1 MRIVLWLFMTLVL
14 VSPLPGEDN
23 PSRRPIPDPTSLAS
37 SNSLSL
43 FVVSARP
50 EKAGLRQ
57 LFKTALNGT
66 DSQGGPASMGSLMS
80 DVISRQNQQNLI
92 MAALPLQWVRVDQP
106 DSQGRLRTLTVLSVS
121 GWQGMQALFY
131 QGMLAGKVLETRR
144 HRGEVIVLRP
154 GWQNP
159 EDLMVMARSQGSFV
173 NCATPE
179 LARQTIDRLLD
190 RPSPPGHGPLWDAYA
205 GLCKTRDIYGA
216 AVNRN
221 GSLLRLI
228 SWAGRSITARIRRE
242 VGAQNFDRIVATV
255 RVATLE
261 AEVISDDQID
271 LELRFSTATPSQID
285 DLKMVW
291 LTAQH
296 ELKSLDRLSQFRATP
311 LPSGLLVNLSIT
323 GFRGDVSRFLGTLSL

>member
-1 MRIVLWLFMTLVL
+1 MRIFLRLLITLVL
-14 VSPLPGEDN
+14 ASPLLSEEN
-23 PSRRPIPDPTSLAS
+23 PSRRTIPDPTWLAP

-57 LFKTALNGT
+57 LFKTALSGT
-66 DSQGGPASMGSLMS
+66 DSQDGQASLGSLMS

-92 MAALPLQWVRVDQP
+92 MAALPLQWVRIDQP
-106 DSQGRLRTLTVLSVS
+106 DAQGRLRTLTILSVS
-121 GWQGMQALFY
+121 GWQGIQALFY

-159 EDLMVMARSQGSFV
+159 EATMVMARSQGSFT
-173 NCATPE
+173 NCATPD
-179 LARQTIDRLLD
+179 LAGQTIDRLLD
-190 RPSPPGHGPLWDAYA
+190 RPSPSGRGPLWEAYA
-205 GLCKTRDIYGA
+205 GLSKTKDIYGA

-228 SWAGRSITARIRRE
+228 SWAGRGISARIRRD
-242 VGAQNFDRIVATV
+242 VGAPNFDRIVATV
-255 RVATLE
+255 SLATLE

-271 LELRFSTATPSQID
+271 LELRFTTITPAQID
-285 DLKMVW
+285 DLNLVW
-291 LTAQH
+291 QAAQR
-296 ELKSLDRLSQFRATP
+296 ELKSLDRLSQFRTTP

-323 GFRGDVSRFLGTLSL
+323 GFRGDVGRFLGTLSL